1 MRAGIR
7 AAVAALAVLTAGATA
22 GAQAAPAGPSRI
34 AFVNTQTLFEQA
46 PGRAEAEQ
54 AWNAESGRV
63 QEQLKRM
70 SDSLQTMVEAY
81 QKSEATLSAAQKE
94 TRQRAIQTRQQEY
107 QGRAQQLEQQAG
119 ARRDSLLQP
128 IMERIQKALDDIR
141 AEDGYAMIIN
151 RDAGGSVIVSADR
164 NLDITD
170 RVLARLRSMGAPAA
184 RPAAPAA
191 PAAGPAGV
199 TRPRP

>member
-7 AAVAALAVLTAGATA
+7 AAVAAMAVAIGSASA
-22 GAQAAPAGPSRI
+22 GAQAPAKI
-34 AFVNTQTLFEQA
+34 AFVNTQTIFEQA

-54 AWNAESGRV
+54 AWNAESGKY

-70 SDSLQTMVEAY
+70 NDSLNTLVESY
-81 QKSEATLSAAQKE
+81 QKAEATLTAAQKD
-94 TRQRAIQTRQQEY
+94 TRQKAIRSRQEEY

-119 ARRDSLLQP
+119 SRRDELLQP

-141 AEDGYAMIIN
+141 AEDGYAMILN
-151 RDAGGSVIVSADR
+151 REASGGMIVSADK

-170 RVLARLRSMGAPAA
+170 RVVARLRTMGNAPVAK
-184 RPAAPAA
+184 PAA

-199 TRPRP
+199 TRPKP

>member
-7 AAVAALAVLTAGATA
+7 AAVAAMAVGIASASA
-22 GAQAAPAGPSRI
+22 GAQAPATSKI
-34 AFVNTQTLFEQA
+34 AFVNTQTIFEQA

-54 AWNAESGRV
+54 AWNAESGKY

-70 SDSLQTMVEAY
+70 NDSLNTLVESY
-81 QKSEATLSAAQKE
+81 QKAEATLTAAQKD
-94 TRQRAIQTRQQEY
+94 TRQKAIRAKQEEY

-119 ARRDSLLQP
+119 SRRDALLQP

-141 AEDGYAMIIN
+141 AEDGYAMILN
-151 RDAGGSVIVSADR
+151 REASGGMIVSADK

-170 RVLARLRSMGAPAA
+170 RVVARLRTMGTTPVAK
-184 RPAAPAA
+184 PAAPAA
-191 PAAGPAGV
+191 APTGV
-199 TRPRP
+199 TRPKP

>member
-7 AAVAALAVLTAGATA
+7 AAVAAMAVGIAGATA
-22 GAQAAPAGPSRI
+22 GAQAPATSKI
-34 AFVNTQTLFEQA
+34 AFVNTQTIFEQA

-54 AWNAESGRV
+54 AWNAESGKY

-70 SDSLQTMVEAY
+70 NDSLNTLVESY
-81 QKSEATLSAAQKE
+81 QKAEATLTAAQKD
-94 TRQRAIQTRQQEY
+94 TRQKAIRTKQEEY

-119 ARRDSLLQP
+119 SRRDALLQP

-141 AEDGYAMIIN
+141 AEDGYAMILN
-151 RDAGGSVIVSADR
+151 REASGGMIVSADK

-170 RVLARLRSMGAPAA
+170 RVVARLRTMGTTPVAK
-184 RPAAPAA
+184 PAAPAA
-191 PAAGPAGV
+191 APTGV
-199 TRPRP
+199 TRPKP